1 METGA
6 NKGQAGFILT
16 ALDGKQDLP
25 PGDHPLWIFD
35 EGNAVRWM
43 RTTEDCSALVE
54 AGSHVWSCL
63 LYTSDAADD

>member
-35 EGNAVRWM
+35 EGNAVRLRLMARDGKGWQGM
-43 RTTEDCSALVE
+43 ARDGKGCA
-54 AGSHVWSCL
+54 
-63 LYTSDAADD
+63 

>member
-35 EGNAVRWM
+35 EGNAVRWIVVALIRARSIWNCSSS
-43 RTTEDCSALVE
+43 RTLLV
-54 AGSHVWSCL
+54 
-63 LYTSDAADD
+63 AAMKK

>member
-25 PGDHPLWIFD
+25 PGEHPLWIFD

-43 RTTEDCSALVE
+43 RTTEDRSALVE
-54 AGSHVWSCL
+54 AGSHVWSAV
-63 LYTSDAADD
+63 TEVARRDE